1 MGPIPQERLTRR
13 LNVTDEGLSPRF
25 GASSASPD
33 CGMVSRQPKEVCAY
47 CGFPLQEDELAAREG
62 LSLKKLS
69 PVRSK
74 LDVMLKG
81 LPDWADRNGL

>member
-1 MGPIPQERLTRR
+1 MGPIPQERLTRKFK
-13 LNVTDEGLSPRF
+13 VTEEGLSPRF

-33 CGMVSRQPKEVCAY
+33 CGIVSRHPKEVCAY

-69 PVRSK
+69 PVRSVSV
-74 LDVMLKG
+74 VMLKG
-81 LPDWADRNGL
+81 LPD